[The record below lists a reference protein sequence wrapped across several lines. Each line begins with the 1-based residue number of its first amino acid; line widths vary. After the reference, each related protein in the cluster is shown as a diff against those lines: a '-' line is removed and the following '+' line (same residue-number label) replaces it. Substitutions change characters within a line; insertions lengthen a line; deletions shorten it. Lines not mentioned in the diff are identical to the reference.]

1 MKFLCFWYPWLQ
13 VLTGRKV
20 LNEVMLL
27 GAKVVLKQ
35 WPCLLLEEDG
45 AWRMDQPAHWSPWL
59 SGPADTQTHTKSE
72 TYCTVRRDVIMP
84 WRLTR
89 SEKDSEYVKSFLLWL
104 FFFLLLLFVF
114 RVFFLL
120 LCFPRSLC
128 SSKKLFR
135 KIYII
140 NTVWQYKVRRKIV
153 VKWARFCVS
162 ACVFHI
168 SLRF

>member
-1 MKFLCFWYPWLQ
+1 M
-13 VLTGRKV
+13 LTGRKV

-27 GAKVVLKQ
+27 GAKVCWSSDLACSWKKMKLDV
-35 WPCLLLEEDG
+35 WIS
-45 AWRMDQPAHWSPWL
+45 QPIGVHGFQAL
-59 SGPADTQTHTKSE
+59 QTHRRTQSQKH
-72 TYCTVRRDVIMP
+72 TVLSDVTSSCPEGASTADKVRKRQRICQIIS
-84 WRLTR
+84 T
-89 SEKDSEYVKSFLLWL
+89 VAFFSF
-104 FFFLLLLFVF
+104 FFFLSSGFF
-114 RVFFLL
+114 FFLL
-120 LCFPRSLC
+120 LCFPWSLC
-128 SSKKLFR
+128 KSKTLFR